1 MALRRRPSI
10 GLAGGT
16 SDDDEGDG
24 GGGGGEGEGTMRRPS
39 IGAGVVTGKLASGAR
54 RMSKTLV
61 DTARRLSGSTGAD
74 TSDDNG
80 SEFSDDEDDAL
91 ANQDASSA
99 MRRTVLLA
107 LLLGAVLLL
116 LFEAQ
121 GIATSARD
129 AASVPLRED
138 NALSMI
144 RGGNEAEGAAADEG
158 PPAMASAAATAAAA
172 AAAVRPTPPTTVPPN
187 TNLLASHPQYH
198 AVPKEGTVPDDAALA
213 AELANDEAQE
223 QHRKIVA
230 LQFRQYASGA
240 PVQFSCKSIGNLHLL
255 GALMAGQSIEVA
267 CPAGCEGKLASKPA
281 GRSGQVFDHARL
293 WGNNAVGYFEESLL
307 CIAALHALGHGGVP
321 SPRRN
326 FRFTIVNNMGH
337 GFPANSSHG
346 IQSGAHKAVG
356 QGFVLEAIAPADAD
370 EEEQESAVFRG
381 GNSEEADF
389 AAADDAVPPD
399 HPPVVMPPVL
409 SGLVGE
415 LRERV
420 ETLYDVPI
428 DLADVRF
435 GLSKRAAQQLTH
447 LGDEQIEAMHSFYA
461 PRWGREEL

>member
-1 MALRRRPSI
+1 MAMRRRPSI

-16 SDDDEGDG
+16 SDDDGGDGGG

-91 ANQDASSA
+91 ANQDTGSA

-129 AASVPLRED
+129 AASAPLREG

-144 RGGNEAEGAAADEG
+144 RGGNEVEGAAADEG
-158 PPAMASAAATAAAA
+158 SPAMASAAATAAAED
-172 AAAVRPTPPTTVPPN
+172 V
-187 TNLLASHPQYH
+187 
-198 AVPKEGTVPDDAALA
+198 ALV

-255 GALMAGQSIEVA
+255 GALVAGQSIEVA
-267 CPAGCEGKLASKPA
+267 CPAGCEGNLASKPA
-281 GRSGQVFDHARL
+281 SGGRSGQVFDNARL
-293 WGNNAVGYFEESLL
+293 WGNNAVGYFEESLV
-307 CIAALHALGHGGVP
+307 CIAALHALGLGGAP

-326 FRFTIVNNMGH
+326 FRFTIVNNIGH

-346 IQSGAHKAVG
+346 IQSGAHKANG
-356 QGFVLEAIAPADAD
+356 HGFVLEVIAPADAD
-370 EEEQESAVFRG
+370 KEEQESAVFRG
-381 GNSEEADF
+381 GNSEEADV
-389 AAADDAVPPD
+389 AAKDDAVPPD

-409 SGLVGE
+409 SGPVGE
-415 LRERV
+415 LRERA
-420 ETLYDVPI
+420 ETLYDVPL
-428 DLADVRF
+428 DLADARF
-435 GLSKRAAQQLTH
+435 GLSRRAAQQLMH

-461 PRWGREEL
+461 YSTFDWGREEL